1 MKNFERMGAKNIV
14 ATEFVAKEKVSRET
28 SSQDIQNTLT
38 NYGMVPV
45 LQEYDRPEYLCGWGA
60 AFANICVTFPI
71 NKVMFRQ
78 QLHGVRALRAMKQLK
93 KEGLTTLYRG
103 LLPPLLQKTTSMSL
117 MFGLYYEFQ
126 RGIEYYFPNVWLPAN
141 KATAAMLSGCV
152 ESILTPFERV
162 QILMQ
167 DKNYQHRF
175 VNTLHAFKD
184 LRKNYGIA
192 EFYRGQSAIL
202 LRNGPSNVLF
212 FLGRDYLQQ
221 AYPDLE
227 SNSEK
232 YLLDFI
238 SGACLG
244 ALISTIFYPINVVKV
259 RMQSSLSKPY
269 CKFLPTAKMILE
281 ERNYSIKKLFR
292 GVHMNYTRAFVSW
305 GIVNATYEYLMHF
318 FKEETDDS

>member
-1 MKNFERMGAKNIV
+1 MKNFDRMDAKNVV
-14 ATEFVAKEKVSRET
+14 ATDFVTKEVVPREMSPQDLANLGKVP
-28 SSQDIQNTLT
+28 D
-38 NYGMVPV
+38 
-45 LQEYDRPEYLCGWGA
+45 LQQYDRPEYLCGWGA
-60 AFANICVTFPI
+60 AFVNICVTFPI

-78 QLHGVRALRAMKQLK
+78 QLYGVRAPKAIRQLRR
-93 KEGLTTLYRG
+93 EGLSNLYRG
-103 LLPPLLQKTTSMSL
+103 LTPPLLQKTTSMSL

-126 RGIEYYFPNVWLPAN
+126 RELRHQFPNMWVPAN

-175 VNTLHAFKD
+175 VNTFHAFQD
-184 LRKNYGIA
+184 LRKNYGIS
-192 EFYRGQSAIL
+192 EFYRGQSAVL

-221 AYPDLE
+221 AYPNLE
-227 SNSEK
+227 SNTEK

-238 SGACLG
+238 SGAVLG
-244 ALISTIFYPINVVKV
+244 AFISTVFYPVNVVKV
-259 RMQSSLSKPY
+259 RMQSSLSKPF
-269 CKFLPTAKMILE
+269 CKFIPTAKKILE

-305 GIVNATYEYLMHF
+305 GVVNATYEYLMHF
-318 FKEETDDS
+318 FKDAADDS

>member
-1 MKNFERMGAKNIV
+1 MKNLERMGTKNAV
-14 ATEFVAKEKVSRET
+14 ASEFVAKEMREMA
-28 SSQDIQNTLT
+28 SQDKANIYSR
-38 NYGMVPV
+38 YGTVM
-45 LQEYDRPEYLCGWGA
+45 QQYNRPEYLCGWGA
-60 AFANICVTFPI
+60 AFVNICATFPI

-78 QLHGVRALRAMKQLK
+78 QLHGVRALKAMSQLK
-93 KEGLTTLYRG
+93 REGMRQLYRG
-103 LLPPLLQKTTSMSL
+103 LVPPLLQKTTSMSL
-117 MFGLYYEFQ
+117 MFGLYYQFHHD
-126 RGIEYYFPNVWLPAN
+126 IEYYFPNMWLPAN
-141 KATAAMLSGCV
+141 KATAAMLSGTV
-152 ESILTPFERV
+152 EAILTPFERV

-175 VNTLHAFKD
+175 VNTFHAFKD
-184 LRKNYGIA
+184 LRKNHGIG

-212 FLGRDYLQQ
+212 FLGRDYLQE

-238 SGACLG
+238 SGAFLG
-244 ALISTIFYPINVVKV
+244 AFISTVFYPVNVVKV
-259 RMQSSLSKPY
+259 RMQSSLSRPY
-269 CKFLPTAKMILE
+269 CKFIPTAKKILE

-305 GIVNATYEYLMHF
+305 GIVNATYEYLMLF
-318 FKEETDDS
+318 FRDETDSSDDS

>member
-1 MKNFERMGAKNIV
+1 MRTLERLRETKEVV
-14 ATEFVAKEKVSRET
+14 ATEIVAKDM
-28 SSQDIQNTLT
+28 SSKDIANLPT
-38 NYGMVPV
+38 VPS
-45 LQEYDRPEYLCGWGA
+45 LQQYDRPEYLCGWGA
-60 AFANICVTFPI
+60 AFVNICVTFPI

-78 QLHGVRALRAMKQLK
+78 QLYGVRAPRAINQLR
-93 KEGLTTLYRG
+93 KEGLRNLYRG
-103 LLPPLLQKTTSMSL
+103 LTPPLLQKTTSMSL
-117 MFGLYYEFQ
+117 MFGLYHEFQ
-126 RGIEYYFPNVWLPAN
+126 RGIEHHFPTLWMPAN

-167 DKNYQHRF
+167 DKHYQHRF
-175 VNTLHAFKD
+175 VNTFHAFKD
-184 LRKNYGIA
+184 LRKNYGIS

-212 FLGRDYLQQ
+212 FLGRDYLQM

-227 SNSEK
+227 TQSQK

-238 SGACLG
+238 SGAFLG
-244 ALISTIFYPINVVKV
+244 AFISTVFYPVNVVKV
-259 RMQSSLSKPY
+259 RMQSSLSRPY
-269 CKFLPTAKMILE
+269 CKFIPTAKKILE

-305 GIVNATYEYLMHF
+305 GVVNATYEYLMHF
-318 FKEETDDS
+318 FKDDPDET

>member
-1 MKNFERMGAKNIV
+1 MKNFERMSTKNV
-14 ATEFVAKEKVSRET
+14 SASEFVAKEVREMA
-28 SSQDIQNTLT
+28 SQDKANFYTK
-38 NYGMVPV
+38 YGTVM
-45 LQEYDRPEYLCGWGA
+45 QQYDRPEYICGWGA
-60 AFANICVTFPI
+60 AFVNICATFPM

-78 QLHGVRALRAMKQLK
+78 QLHGVRALKAMKQLK
-93 KEGLTTLYRG
+93 KEGMRQLYRG
-103 LLPPLLQKTTSMSL
+103 LMPPLLQKTTSLTL

-126 RGIEYYFPNVWLPAN
+126 RGIGHYFPDLWLPAN
-141 KATAAMLSGCV
+141 KATAAMLSGTI
-152 ESILTPFERV
+152 EAILTPFERV

-175 VNTLHAFKD
+175 VNTFHAFKD
-184 LRKNYGIA
+184 LRKNHGIA

-212 FLGRDYLQQ
+212 FLGRDYLKQ

-232 YLLDFI
+232 YLLDFL
-238 SGACLG
+238 SGAVLG
-244 ALISTIFYPINVVKV
+244 AFISTVFYPVNVVKV
-259 RMQSSLSKPY
+259 RMQSSLSQPF
-269 CKFLPTAKMILE
+269 CKVIPTARKILE

-292 GVHMNYTRAFVSW
+292 GVHMNYSRAFVSW

-318 FKEETDDS
+318 FKDERDASDGS